1 MRAESIPLLRT
12 RRLKLQGTEFHG
24 VLTLLTIKHLAAVAV
39 SSATYGYDRRYKY
52 TVPLELDGKALVGVR
67 VLVPFGNGNRKRIGL
82 IIRIDDA
89 ANEDL
94 SNFKPINSVIDDEP
108 ILNGEMI
115 EMIYWLRNTT
125 LCTYFEAFKTLIPLG
140 LAVDF
145 TRKYE
150 LSEDKGLSEDVLS
163 EEALNLLY
171 EIREDVS
178 VLKRADNKLV
188 TELVRTGFLIER
200 DSVKRRTKDETVK
213 MVRLSEKF
221 LSGDMAVNLSPKQK
235 KAVQLLTE
243 SGSASLKEIE
253 YICGVTSAVIKNMT
267 KKGITEAY
275 EYEVLKTPD
284 VAASEDPDDIIL
296 NEEQQRVYDGVSAL
310 VDERKPGVS
319 LLYGVTGSG
328 KTSVFAKLIRHTLE
342 LERNVIMLI
351 PEISLTPQAVQR
363 FQSLFGDTVAI
374 MHSSLSLTQRLNEYK
389 RVKKGQARIVV
400 GTRSAVFAPME
411 NIGLIII
418 DEEGERTYKSESAP
432 RYNAK
437 EIAKKRCITHGAV
450 VLMASATPS
459 IESYYFA
466 KIGRY
471 KLFEMTKRYSQDR
484 LPDVE
489 IVDLAVDGFYGSSS
503 VFSERL
509 VEEIN
514 YNLGKKEQTIILLNR
529 RGYHTYISCADCKET
544 MFCPNCSIPLTYHKV
559 NNRLIC
565 HYCGYSTEMTDTCPK
580 CGSKHLKLT
589 GTGTQK
595 VEDEIAAL
603 FPDARILRMD
613 ADTTCSRYAYE
624 KSFKAF
630 ENGEYDIMLG
640 TQMIAKGLDFPGV
653 TLVGVLS
660 VDNALFAGDFRSY
673 ERTFSLITQAVGR
686 CGRGGKQGRAIIQTY
701 VPEHYVLNL
710 AAQQDYKAFYEQ
722 EISSRKALI
731 YPPFCDICTLE
742 FSSVIESCAD
752 KASRTFLALIEDTV
766 TSGRISVPI
775 RVLGPSKCVYEKIK
789 GKYRY
794 RMIIKCKNNGQFRDY
809 IGSLYKRCF
818 SMKEFAN
825 VQTALDINGDINL

>member
-1 MRAESIPLLRT
+1 MLN
-12 RRLKLQGTEFHG
+12 
-24 VLTLLTIKHLAAVAV
+24 IKHLAAVAV
-39 SSATYGYDRRYKY
+39 SSTAYGYDRRYKY
-52 TVPLELDGKALVGVR
+52 TVPIELDGKAQTGVR
-67 VLVPFGNGNRKRIGL
+67 VLVPFGNGNRKRVGV

-94 SNFKPINSVIDDEP
+94 SKFKPIKSVIDDESL
-108 ILNGEMI
+108 LNDEML
-115 EMIYWLRNTT
+115 EMVYWLKNTT
-125 LCTYFEAFKTLIPLG
+125 LCTYFEAFKTIIPLG
-140 LAVDF
+140 LSVNF
-145 TRKYE
+145 TQKYE
-150 LSEDKGLSEDVLS
+150 LSGDSGLSEDNLS
-163 EEALNLLY
+163 SGAVKLLNAV
-171 EIREDVS
+171 REDAS
-178 VLKRADNKLV
+178 ALEGAENKLV
-188 TELVRTGFLIER
+188 NELVQSGFLVER

-221 LSGDMAVNLSPKQK
+221 ADGAMAANLSPKQK
-235 KAVQLLTE
+235 SVVQLLTE
-243 SGSASLKEIE
+243 SGAASLKEIE
-253 YICGVTSAVIKNMT
+253 YICGVTSAVVRNMT
-267 KKGITEAY
+267 KKGITESY
-275 EYEVLKTPD
+275 EYEILRTPD
-284 VAASEDPDDIIL
+284 VEASENPDEIVL

-310 VDERKPGVS
+310 IDDKKPSVS

-328 KTSVFAKLIRHTLE
+328 KTPVFAKLIKHTLE
-342 LERNVIMLI
+342 LDRNVIMLI
-351 PEISLTPQAVQR
+351 PEISLTPQVVQR
-363 FQSLFGDTVAI
+363 FQSLFGDMVAI

-400 GTRSAVFAPME
+400 GTRSAIFAPIE

-437 EIAKKRCITHGAV
+437 EIAKKRCITHNAA

-459 IESYYFA
+459 VESYYYA
-466 KIGRY
+466 KSGRY
-471 KLFEMTKRYSQDR
+471 KLFEMTKRYSQDK

-489 IVDLAVDGFYGSSS
+489 TVDLAVDGFYGNSTI
-503 VFSERL
+503 FSERL

-514 YNLGKKEQTIILLNR
+514 YNLGKKEQTILLLNR

-565 HYCGYSTEMTDTCPK
+565 HYCGYSAEMTNTCPK

-589 GTGTQK
+589 GMGTQK
-595 VEDEIAAL
+595 VEDEVAAL

-613 ADTTCSRYAYE
+613 ADTTYSRYAYE

-630 ENGEYDIMLG
+630 ERGEYDIMLG
-640 TQMIAKGLDFPGV
+640 TQMIAKGLDFPDV

-660 VDNALFAGDFRSY
+660 VDKALFAGDFRSY
-673 ERTFSLITQAVGR
+673 ERTFSLVTQVVGR
-686 CGRGGKQGRAIIQTY
+686 CGRGDKQGRAIIQTY

-710 AAQQDYKAFYEQ
+710 AAQQNYKAFYEQ

-752 KASRTFLALIEDTV
+752 KASKTFLGLIESTV
-766 TSGRISVPI
+766 KSGQINVPI
-775 RVLGPSKCVYEKIK
+775 RVLGPSKCIYEKTN

-794 RMIIKCKNNGQFRDY
+794 RIIIKCRNNQQFRDY
-809 IGSLYKRCF
+809 IGKLYKMCF
-818 SMKEFAN
+818 SMREFAN
-825 VQTALDINGDINL
+825 VQTSLDINGDINL